1 MKKAALSALFLIFG
15 VAVLLAIFKK
25 ASDDELTTPHYPL
38 KKTLRYSFEIQN
50 TSVEV
55 FRGGSIWA
63 YAPVLQTSF
72 QKVDGVTVSGAEFEV
87 EKDHLGNQTLNLK
100 LPAMAPGGRKT
111 VTVTVS
117 LAMSDEIQPQSDSRN
132 IEFLGSEPF
141 IETDSPEIRQFALGF
156 SEKSPLEL
164 ATTIK
169 TTVGNHIEY
178 SGYVRENLGAL
189 YAYREKRGD
198 CTEYMSLATA
208 VFRVNNVPARAVAG
222 FVVEEGSA
230 LLSSSDYHNWTEFY
244 DGQGWQILDAQNQIL
259 AEKQDQYI
267 VFRILSGQ
275 GDEQDARF
283 SERFISP
290 HEQLRIRLI

>member
-1 MKKAALSALFLIFG
+1 MLVAACVAALLAVYKSSPDTEPT
-15 VAVLLAIFKK
+15 VA
-25 ASDDELTTPHYPL
+25 HYPL

-72 QKVDGVTVSGAEFEV
+72 QKVEEVSVSGTEFELV
-87 EKDHLGNQTLNLK
+87 KDHLGNQTLNLQV
-100 LPAMAPGGRKT
+100 PPMAPGGRKV

-117 LAMSDEIQPQSDSRN
+117 LAMSDIIQPQSAISSDS
-132 IEFLGSEPF
+132 FLGSERF

-178 SGYVRENLGAL
+178 AGYVREN
-189 YAYREKRGD
+189 RW
-198 CTEYMSLATA
+198 
-208 VFRVNNVPARAVAG
+208 
-222 FVVEEGSA
+222 
-230 LLSSSDYHNWTEFY
+230 SS
-244 DGQGWQILDAQNQIL
+244 
-259 AEKQDQYI
+259 
-267 VFRILSGQ
+267 V
-275 GDEQDARF
+275 RF
-283 SERFISP
+283 
-290 HEQLRIRLI
+290 